1 MQIKFKNYFI
11 KLYKYKDFDIFFII
25 NLIIIFL
32 SLNIKFLYFLFH
44 YIFYLNIDKMQF
56 ETIKFFKYEYFFRN
70 QIKQY
75 NLILFRKEKL

>member
-1 MQIKFKNYFI
+1 MFIMFVIENLIFETICKSNLKIIFI
-11 KLYKYKDFDIFFII
+11 KLYKHKDFDIFFNI

-56 ETIKFFKYEYFFRN
+56 ETIKFFKYEYFF
-70 QIKQY
+70 
-75 NLILFRKEKL
+75 